1 MSLLNWDS
9 IKLKYSLQCSKTVDH
24 GGGGVVVKW
33 KNTYRI
39 DSNF

>member
-24 GGGGVVVKW
+24 GGGGVVVVACVLV
-33 KNTYRI
+33 YI
-39 DSNF
+39 